1 MGSICSSEKGCL
13 VPDRQLGDE
22 KQPSDNVDDSSLSK
36 DKETSKDISASLTR
50 SLGNLRKLLEERTS
64 SSDNFIE
71 TRILQA
77 RRDLSESKTR
87 VASLTR
93 IRELIFGLQDG
104 LISTV
109 VLVSSVYGAT
119 ADNGL
124 TIIAG
129 LAGALGGTV
138 SMSAGS
144 FLSSRAEKEV
154 LESQINIELTEFM
167 NDPKK
172 KIDQLISTLITDG
185 LTEEEAV
192 AITET
197 MARNE
202 DVLLRTV
209 IEKELGLSL
218 DMVNVP
224 WKDALVMGVS
234 FLLGTA
240 VPISPYLI
248 IEGPNVVAIS
258 IAATGLGL
266 FAMGVGKAKLTKRNP
281 IMSGIDMLS
290 IGILAATA
298 GYFFL
303 GTFHDRILPVIMRG

>member
-1 MGSICSSEKGCL
+1 M
-13 VPDRQLGDE
+13 PDRKLDKNNEPTDNSDE
-22 KQPSDNVDDSSLSK
+22 SLLSQVQGTRK
-36 DKETSKDISASLTR
+36 DVSASIAR
-50 SLGNLRKLLEERTS
+50 SLGNLKTSLEERTS
-64 SSDNFIE
+64 GSDDFIE
-71 TRILQA
+71 TRILEA
-77 RRDLSESKTR
+77 RRDLSESKTKI
-87 VASLTR
+87 ASLAR

-119 ADNGL
+119 SDNGL

-154 LESQINIELTEFM
+154 LESQINIELTKFM
-167 NDPKK
+167 DDPSKQ
-172 KIDQLISTLITDG
+172 IDQLVAALTTDG
-185 LTEEEAV
+185 LTEEEAFS
-192 AITET
+192 ITET
-197 MARNE
+197 MAKNE
-202 DVLLRTV
+202 DVLIRTV

-218 DMVNVP
+218 DEVSVP
-224 WKDALVMGVS
+224 WKDAVVMGIS

-240 VPISPYLI
+240 VPILPYLMI
-248 IEGPNVVAIS
+248 NGPSVVAIS

-266 FAMGVGKAKLTKRNP
+266 FAMGVGKSRFTKTNP
-281 IMSGIDMLS
+281 IISGIDILS

-303 GTFHDRILPVIMRG
+303 GTFHDRILPIIIGG